1 MDVTAGQSSNG
12 PLADLAVNRE
22 LLLDAMA
29 RLSVEQR
36 AVIRRSYYDA
46 WTIAQIADDLHVD
59 ENTVTVSLHYG
70 VRALLLSL
78 EERGLTGSA
87 IAQRPRQQLDDHTVG
102 VDDGG
107 CDTSHRRE
115 QSSGRSTETHG

>member
-1 MDVTAGQSSNG
+1 MDLIAGQSSNG

-29 RLSVEQR
+29 RLPVEQR

-46 WTIAQIADDLHVD
+46 WTIAQIADDLHID
-59 ENTVTVSLHYG
+59 QKTVTARLHYG

-78 EERGLTGSA
+78 QERGLTRQWGAAPSPRRSSVTSREGPEVA
-87 IAQRPRQQLDDHTVG
+87 GCEDDNLQDQR
-102 VDDGG
+102 
-107 CDTSHRRE
+107 
-115 QSSGRSTETHG
+115 